1 MIYNY
6 LMSDYVNREN
16 YRYNPTVHKKS
27 ELKKIYSDIVKIS
40 KESPSY
46 LFRASKETQDFAIQ
60 LKEGSLSLQNTLR
73 NLQNNDDTSAFSYKQ
88 VCSDNEEALTTII
101 DTEDHSNLP
110 DPFSVEIHKLAINQ
124 KNIGNYV
131 YRDTAKLKEGIY
143 QFQIDVEDDS
153 YLFQLQLR
161 GKTTNEDALNHIVH
175 TINNSGAPI
184 IASTSYDKAKD
195 KIQIV
200 LQSEQTGS
208 TDGNPI
214 FQCSDISHPSTSLGC
229 VEYFNLNHIVQ
240 LPENSSFSING
251 EEKNTIS
258 NEFTLNNALHLTM
271 HAPTQ
276 LPIHINY
283 GSNVPK
289 IMSEINGI
297 ADTYNQLIHLS
308 YNQGNPPKLATLMLH
323 DLKGIFSK
331 SKADFTDCGITF
343 NEEGYMEI
351 DKITASDAATAGK
364 FQNLFGSH
372 DTIGARAMR
381 QFKDIAIN
389 PMKYIEDKVIV
400 TYPNPTKENFANPYM
415 TSMYSGMLFNSYC

>member
-16 YRYNPTVHKKS
+16 YRYNPSVHKKS

-40 KESPSY
+40 KDSPSY
-46 LFRASKETQDFAIQ
+46 LFKASRETQDFAIQ
-60 LKEGSLSLQNTLR
+60 LKEGSLFLQNTLR

-88 VCSDNEEALTTII
+88 VRSDNKEVLTTTI

-110 DPFSVEIHKLAINQ
+110 EPFSIEIHKLAINQ
-124 KNIGNYV
+124 QNIGNLV
-131 YRDTAKLKEGIY
+131 YRDTAKLQKGIY

-153 YLFQLQLR
+153 YLFQLQLHE
-161 GKTTNEDALNHIVH
+161 KTTNEDALNHIVR
-175 TINNSGAPI
+175 TINDSDAPI
-184 IASTSYDKAKD
+184 MASTSYDRSKD
-195 KIQIV
+195 KIQII
-200 LQSEQTGS
+200 LQSEETGS
-208 TDGNPI
+208 ADGNPI
-214 FQCSDISHPSTSLGC
+214 FQCSDISHPSTSPGC

-258 NEFTLNNALHLTM
+258 NEFTLNNALHLTL

-283 GSNVPK
+283 ESNVPK
-289 IMSEINGI
+289 IMTEINDI

-308 YNQGNPPKLATLMLH
+308 YNQGNPPKLAALMLH

-331 SKADFTDCGITF
+331 SKADFMDCGISF
-343 NEEGYMEI
+343 NDEGYMEI
-351 DKITASDAATAGK
+351 DKAAASNAATAGK

-372 DTIGARAMR
+372 DTLGARAMH
-381 QFKDIAIN
+381 QFKNIAIN

-400 TYPNPTKENFANPYM
+400 TYPNPKRENFANPYM
-415 TSMYSGMLFNSYC
+415 TSMYSGMLFSSYC